1 MTAVFLLS
9 AKAMIRLVNFHNSWC
24 ARFTTVIYDFVEK
37 CLLNIIHHFL
47 FTNMEVVTG
56 KIAGSRCQSAKKC
69 WVGQL
74 RV

>member
-37 CLLNIIHHFL
+37 CLLNIIHHL

-69 WVGQL
+69 RVGKL